1 MLKRFYI
8 YVLIL
13 SFFNFM
19 SYAQDN
25 EDTETDDYALPKQ
38 TVTAQK
44 REELLQKVPIAVS
57 SIDSKRIEA
66 LQIGNIKEVGRISP
80 NFNSYNDGSGLY
92 TMISSRGIFTI
103 DEIPVV
109 GVYVDDIPMF
119 NTSAFPSVL
128 SDIERIEVLRGPQGT
143 LYGRN
148 TLAGAINIITKTPT
162 NQTTGFA
169 SFGYGNLNQIE
180 ANAGISLPFIENVLF
195 TRLGV
200 NARLRDGYI
209 ENTLLE
215 TDNLLEHQRYGGN
228 LQLTY
233 LPTDKLTFSLN
244 SSLNQKEVDAQAFV
258 GGAGASGEDIIAQ
271 LEEKPYKVSFNT
283 QGTYETLVSN
293 NALKIGYQTDNLS
306 IMSITSLQYTDNTGH
321 DDELDFLPIELNTRK
336 YFSRTFTT
344 LSEELRIN
352 SEWKNLQWLAGV
364 FVYNFNIDGQE
375 DNEFGIAN
383 AGCVTDPDAATQFP
397 YTLITVS
404 EQQHTGFS
412 IFGNAEYMITKSLR
426 VNGGVRFEIEE
437 AQADVSR
444 SYTKDG
450 NDNYQYPN
458 LGVFPATIEDTET
471 FTAVSPKVGLSYD
484 VIDNVMLYGNITRG
498 YRPGGFNSF
507 AANEDAAKF
516 NPEYSWN
523 YEAGIKSILMQNRI
537 RVNLTGFYI
546 DYQDQQ
552 LYTIMDIATFNIGR
566 DNLSRSVSIGAELET
581 KWALLEGL
589 TATLNVGVLDT
600 EITEYKTIKAIT
612 TDCELEVE
620 VIDYS
625 GNKQG
630 YSPQFNGNFGL
641 NYEIPINDLLTLIA
655 TADYQFQTDI
665 FFDPENTIQQDAYGL
680 LNTRLV
686 INIEMVDLIL
696 WGQNLTD
703 ETYYSYGH
711 NFAGVGG
718 FANYGLPRTFGSKL
732 SVKF

>member
-1 MLKRFYI
+1 MLKQICI
-8 YVLIL
+8 YLLVLSL
-13 SFFNFM
+13 FNLM
-19 SYAQDN
+19 AYAQED
-25 EDTETDDYALPKQ
+25 EDTGSDVYALPTQ

-57 SIDSKRIEA
+57 SIDSIKIDA
-66 LQIGNIKEVGRISP
+66 LQVSNINEVGRISP
-80 NFNSYNDGSGLY
+80 NFKSYNDGSGLY
-92 TMISSRGIFTI
+92 TMIASRGIFTI
-103 DEIPVV
+103 DVVPVV
-109 GVYVDDIPMF
+109 GVYIDDIPLF

-162 NQTTGFA
+162 NETTGFA
-169 SFGYGNLNQIE
+169 SVGYGNLNQIE
-180 ANAGISLPFIENVLF
+180 ADAGVSLPLVDNVLF
-195 TRLGV
+195 SRFGV
-200 NARLRDGYI
+200 SARLRDGYI

-233 LPTDKLTFSLN
+233 LPSDKLSFSLN
-244 SSLNQKEVDAQAFV
+244 SSLHQKEVDAQAFV
-258 GGAGASGEDIIAQ
+258 GGAGVSGEDIAAE
-271 LEEKPYKVSFNT
+271 LENTPYKVDINT
-283 QGTYETLVSN
+283 QGVYETLVSN
-293 NALKIGYQTDNLS
+293 NALKIGYKTDSLS
-306 IMSITSLQYTDNTGH
+306 IMSITSMQYTDNTAH
-321 DDELDFLPIELNTRK
+321 DDELDFLPFDLNTRK
-336 YFSRTFTT
+336 NFSRTFTT
-344 LSEELRIN
+344 LSEEFRVS
-352 SEWKNLQWLAGV
+352 SEWSNLQWLAGV

-383 AGCVTDPDAATQFP
+383 AGFATDPEAAAQYP

-404 EQQHTGFS
+404 EQQHTGFAA
-412 IFGNAEYMITKSLR
+412 FGNAEYMIMKSLR
-426 VNGGVRFEIEE
+426 VNGGLRFEREE

-458 LGVFPATIEDTET
+458 LGVFPATFEETET
-471 FTAVSPKVGLSYD
+471 FSAASPKVGISYD
-484 VIDNVMLYGNITRG
+484 VLDNVMLYGNIARG

-516 NPEYSWN
+516 APEYSWN
-523 YEAGIKSILMQNRI
+523 YEAGIKSMFMQNRI
-537 RVNLTGFYI
+537 KVNLTGFYI

-552 LYTIMDIATFNIGR
+552 LYTILDIATFNIGR

-581 KWALLEGL
+581 ELALLEGL
-589 TATLNVGVLDT
+589 TAFINVGVLDT
-600 EITEYKTIKAIT
+600 EITDYKAIT
-612 TDCELEVE
+612 TVGEL
-620 VIDYS
+620 DYT

-630 YSPQFNGNFGL
+630 YSPQFNGNLGL
-641 NYEIPINDLLTLIA
+641 NYEIPINDLLTLKA
-655 TADYQFQTDI
+655 TADYQYQTDM
-665 FFDPENTIQQDAYGL
+665 FFDPENTIQQDAYSL
-680 LNTRLV
+680 LNARLV
-686 INIEMVDLIL
+686 VSTEMVDLIF

-703 ETYYSYGH
+703 ETYYSYGY